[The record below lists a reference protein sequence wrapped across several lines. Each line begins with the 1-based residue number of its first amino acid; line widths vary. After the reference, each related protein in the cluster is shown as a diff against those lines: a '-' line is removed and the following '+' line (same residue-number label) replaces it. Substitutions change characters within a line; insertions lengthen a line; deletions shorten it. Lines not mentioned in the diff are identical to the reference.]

1 VKNQPARRVS
11 RVAISRVLLFPILI
25 FVACEVMNA
34 QPQALEDAVERLAQ
48 KAVALPHEHRMSLIW
63 SNHSGLSEQRVE
75 HLRALFVGQLSSA
88 QVHIVQGEAAP
99 ALRVMIEQTPSRMVL
114 TASVPAEGSV
124 RVVME
129 EVARSLAGSE
139 EKAATPARLE
149 KELVWT
155 QERKILSAALLSESG
170 DSERQMVLLMEEAL
184 LIYSQ
189 AQGSWKLQAT
199 KRLPNPLTAERG
211 ARGQLMFAEEN
222 LQQAGILLPG
232 RRCEANLKDESAVA
246 CVAGN
251 PEWPAGRLLANAAC
265 GAQTWWLKSDA
276 TDWTV
281 EDRLLL
287 RSSGAGR
294 EAAPVAEMSVP
305 GPVQAIGVGID
316 AGSASVVVRN
326 ISTGNYEVYRV
337 GLSCAN

>member
-1 VKNQPARRVS
+1 MEDVVNSRFSPVKNQPARRVS

-184 LIYSQ
+184 LIYS
-189 AQGSWKLQAT
+189 
-199 KRLPNPLTAERG
+199 RRRG
-211 ARGQLMFAEEN
+211 AGSC
-222 LQQAGILLPG
+222 
-232 RRCEANLKDESAVA
+232 RRRKGC
-246 CVAGN
+246 
-251 PEWPAGRLLANAAC
+251 RI
-265 GAQTWWLKSDA
+265 
-276 TDWTV
+276 
-281 EDRLLL
+281 R
-287 RSSGAGR
+287 
-294 EAAPVAEMSVP
+294 
-305 GPVQAIGVGID
+305 
-316 AGSASVVVRN
+316 
-326 ISTGNYEVYRV
+326 
-337 GLSCAN
+337 